1 MAAARLL
8 ALACAVHQAESFAA
22 PLSRPAGV
30 VVDELLPLLDEG
42 GTTRSRNKSPETI
55 KQIDACL
62 EELRE
67 AGRGA
72 KVLDDPRLFGEY
84 EIKCCARRPAR
95 RFDLPSIPRH
105 RCDAF
110 SFRRY
115 FDRSV
120 DGGRDGGDDAVKKPS
135 VAKRLRKAIFFL
147 PFKAIRL
154 GLKST
159 GTYQHV
165 LEPQTIVNY
174 VTFRFFGVP
183 AAVTAKAEFTRET
196 ADELAAAR
204 ALSNGTVPLS
214 TETAR
219 VVFDAPRVSFGRRGR
234 LNFEITGPSAQP
246 PVDLCT
252 TYVDDRVRCGIAARG
267 GKFVFQRYNETEPAD
282 GWEALLKQE
291 PVSGKVFF
299 GLSVLGAA
307 AGAFAPIPTLLGV
320 SVGLFVAG
328 KTAIATARYDPGI
341 EDVA

>member
-30 VVDELLPLLDEG
+30 VVDKLLPLLDEG

-165 LEPQTIVNY
+165 LEPRTIVNY

-183 AAVTAKAEFTRET
+183 AAVTAKAEFARET

-214 TETAR
+214 
-219 VVFDAPRVSFGRRGR
+219 PRRRASSSTR
-234 LNFEITGPSAQP
+234 RACPS
-246 PVDLCT
+246 
-252 TYVDDRVRCGIAARG
+252 G
-267 GKFVFQRYNETEPAD
+267 
-282 GWEALLKQE
+282 
-291 PVSGKVFF
+291 
-299 GLSVLGAA
+299 GAA
-307 AGAFAPIPTLLGV
+307 A
-320 SVGLFVAG
+320 
-328 KTAIATARYDPGI
+328 
-341 EDVA
+341 

>member
-1 MAAARLL
+1 M
-8 ALACAVHQAESFAA
+8 
-22 PLSRPAGV
+22 
-30 VVDELLPLLDEG
+30 
-42 GTTRSRNKSPETI
+42 
-55 KQIDACL
+55 
-62 EELRE
+62 
-67 AGRGA
+67 
-72 KVLDDPRLFGEY
+72 
-84 EIKCCARRPAR
+84 
-95 RFDLPSIPRH
+95 
-105 RCDAF
+105 
-110 SFRRY
+110 
-115 FDRSV
+115 
-120 DGGRDGGDDAVKKPS
+120 KKPS
-135 VAKRLRKAIFFL
+135 IAKRLRKAIFFL

-165 LEPQTIVNY
+165 LEPRTIVNY

-196 ADELAAAR
+196 VAELAAAR

-234 LNFEITGPSAQP
+234 LNFEVTGPSAQP

-299 GLSVLGAA
+299 GLSVLGA
-307 AGAFAPIPTLLGV
+307 
-320 SVGLFVAG
+320 VAG
-328 KTAIATARYDPGI
+328 
-341 EDVA
+341 

>member
-1 MAAARLL
+1 MAARILTL
-8 ALACAVHQAESFAA
+8 AGVVHQASSFAA

-62 EELRE
+62 AELRE

-84 EIKCCARRPAR
+84 EIK
-95 RFDLPSIPRH
+95 
-105 RCDAF
+105 
-110 SFRRY
+110 Y

-135 VAKRLRKAIFFL
+135 IAKRLRKAIFFL

-165 LEPQTIVNY
+165 LEPKTIVNY
-174 VTFRFFGVP
+174 VTFKFFGVP

-214 TETAR
+214 AETAR

-234 LNFEITGPSAQP
+234 LNFEVTGPSAQP

-252 TYVDDRVRCGIAARG
+252 TYVDDRVRCGVAARG
-267 GKFVFQRYNETEPAD
+267 GKFVFRRYNKTEPAD

-307 AGAFAPIPTLLGV
+307 AGAVAPLPTLLGV
-320 SVGLFVAG
+320 PVGLFVAG
-328 KTAIATARYDPGI
+328 KAAIATARYEPGL

>member
-1 MAAARLL
+1 MAARLL

-84 EIKCCARRPAR
+84 EIK
-95 RFDLPSIPRH
+95 
-105 RCDAF
+105 
-110 SFRRY
+110 Y

-135 VAKRLRKAIFFL
+135 IAKRLRKAILFL

-183 AAVTAKAEFTRET
+183 AAVTAKAEFARET

-234 LNFEITGPSAQP
+234 LNFEVTGPSAQP

-267 GKFVFQRYNETEPAD
+267 GKFVFQRYNETAD
-282 GWEALLKQE
+282 GWAKLLEQE

-299 GLSVLGAA
+299 GLSVLGAV
-307 AGAFAPIPTLLGV
+307 AGVAAPISNILGV
-320 SVGLFVAG
+320 PVGLFVAG
-328 KTAIATARYDPGI
+328 KTAIATARYDPGLG
-341 EDVA
+341 DAA

>member
-1 MAAARLL
+1 MTARLL
-8 ALACAVHQAESFAA
+8 ALACAVHQADSFAA

-42 GTTRSRNKSPETI
+42 GTTRSRNKSPASI
-55 KQIDACL
+55 NRIDACL

-84 EIKCCARRPAR
+84 EIK
-95 RFDLPSIPRH
+95 
-105 RCDAF
+105 
-110 SFRRY
+110 Y

-120 DGGRDGGDDAVKKPS
+120 DGGRDGGDDAVTKPS
-135 VAKRLRKAIFFL
+135 VAKRVRKALFFL

-165 LEPQTIVNY
+165 LEPKTIVNY

-234 LNFEITGPSAQP
+234 LNFEVTGPSAQP

-252 TYVDDRVRCGIAARG
+252 TYVDDRVRCGVAARG
-267 GKFVFQRYNETEPAD
+267 GKFVFQRYNETAD

-299 GLSVLGAA
+299 GLSVFGAV
-307 AGAFAPIPTLLGV
+307 AGVAAPISNILGV
-320 SVGLFVAG
+320 PVGLFIAG
-328 KTAIATARYDPGI
+328 KAAIATARYDPGLG
-341 EDVA
+341 DVA